1 LRVLAREVGATL
13 SYAVSEPV
21 RTGSHLVLAAA
32 LIAIGLA
39 VTRRLPPSPAGQG
52 RRPLAV
58 EIVVRYPV
66 DAALLMAIFVTPL
79 LHPARPPA
87 LDLLMSLGAL
97 VPILR
102 IARLLQPEWQR
113 PVRWIAALFV
123 TERLLAFA
131 PQAAIYARV
140 ALLLVALAASAGFI
154 AAFRGG
160 GWQRRL
166 QSVGAGWRVVTVAG
180 AAVAAVLFAVSA
192 VANVVGN
199 VSLAKLLT
207 GATLASMFAVAA
219 SAALVAVVSGAFRA
233 LLEIPAARGLRVVRD
248 HQELLV
254 RRTSTLLRLAGIALW
269 IAWTMRAFHATQSF
283 REVALG
289 ILGWRIKV
297 GGLDLAMGDVVAF
310 AVTLWIAVWLS
321 RALRFVL
328 DDAVFP
334 FLDVQRGSAAAISVT
349 ASYAVIGIG
358 FGAAVL
364 AAGVEMTRFAVLAG
378 TLGVGIGF
386 GLQNVVNN
394 FVSGLILLY
403 EQPVQVGDV
412 IELADLS
419 GEVRRI
425 GVRSSTVRTFQGA
438 DVIVPNS
445 TFISAQVVNWT
456 RSDRWRRVDIQ
467 LGVAYGSEPAKV
479 MALLLEIGK
488 SCPAVAATPAPTAF
502 FTGLGDSALKFE
514 LRVWTSVDDWVATA
528 STLRASI
535 HEVLPRA
542 GIVLA
547 FPQLDLWV
555 RSVPPGSSVTPLV
568 PGVAQLP
575 SPGTSKAKLPPGQ

>member
-1 LRVLAREVGATL
+1 
-13 SYAVSEPV
+13 
-21 RTGSHLVLAAA
+21 
-32 LIAIGLA
+32 
-39 VTRRLPPSPAGQG
+39 
-52 RRPLAV
+52 
-58 EIVVRYPV
+58 
-66 DAALLMAIFVTPL
+66 
-79 LHPARPPA
+79 
-87 LDLLMSLGAL
+87 
-97 VPILR
+97 
-102 IARLLQPEWQR
+102 
-113 PVRWIAALFV
+113 
-123 TERLLAFA
+123 
-131 PQAAIYARV
+131 
-140 ALLLVALAASAGFI
+140 
-154 AAFRGG
+154 
-160 GWQRRL
+160 
-166 QSVGAGWRVVTVAG
+166 
-180 AAVAAVLFAVSA
+180 
-192 VANVVGN
+192 
-199 VSLAKLLT
+199 
-207 GATLASMFAVAA
+207 
-219 SAALVAVVSGAFRA
+219 
-233 LLEIPAARGLRVVRD
+233 
-248 HQELLV
+248 
-254 RRTSTLLRLAGIALW
+254 
-269 IAWTMRAFHATQSF
+269 
-283 REVALG
+283 
-289 ILGWRIKV
+289 
-297 GGLDLAMGDVVAF
+297 
-310 AVTLWIAVWLS
+310 
-321 RALRFVL
+321 
-328 DDAVFP
+328 
-334 FLDVQRGSAAAISVT
+334 
-349 ASYAVIGIG
+349 
-358 FGAAVL
+358 
-364 AAGVEMTRFAVLAG
+364 MTRFAVLAG

-467 LGVAYGSEPAKV
+467 LGVAYGTEPAKV

-555 RSVPPGSSVTPLV
+555 RAVPPGGSATPLV

-575 SPGTSKAKLPPGQ
+575 LPGTGKAKLPPGQ